1 MYVVAGIGGHTGGA
15 AAQWLLE
22 GGHPVTGITRSA
34 EKADYWKAKGAEIA
48 RIDLKDK
55 AALRDTLSG
64 AEGAYLLVPPQYHSN
79 DYIQDSRRLAEIMAN
94 AAAASGIAHVV
105 LLSSVGAQFDSGTG
119 LILSLHNAE
128 EAFSRAAKALTV
140 VRAAY
145 FMENWAASFESV
157 RDQGVLPSFFPASRK
172 IPMIAAAD
180 IGRVAAESL
189 LNPTRGLR
197 FIELAGPADY
207 SPTDIA
213 GALAG
218 ILNRD
223 VKVAE
228 APLSAIVPTFTSFGF
243 TEDVARLF
251 EEMYAGILSGHVDF
265 SGAGA
270 ELHHGEL
277 TPAHVFEQ
285 LLQHTR

>member
-22 GGHPVTGITRSA
+22 GGHAVTGITRSP
-34 EKADYWKAKGAEIA
+34 EKGEHWKAKGAQIA
-48 RIDLKDK
+48 GIDLNDR

-64 AEGAYLLVPPQYHSN
+64 AEGAYLLLPPQYRSN
-79 DYIQDSRRLAEIMAN
+79 NYIQDSRRLADTMAN
-94 AAAASGIAHVV
+94 AVAASGISHVV

-119 LILSLHNAE
+119 LIRSLHNAE

-145 FMENWAASFESV
+145 FMENWAASFDAAREH
-157 RDQGVLPSFFPASRK
+157 GILPSFFPASRK
-172 IPMIAAAD
+172 VPMVATAD
-180 IGRVAAESL
+180 IGRVSAESL

-213 GALAG
+213 GAIAG
-218 ILNRD
+218 ILYRD
-223 VKVAE
+223 VRVVE
-228 APLSAIVPTFTSFGF
+228 APLSGIVPTFTGLGF

-251 EEMYAGILSGHVDF
+251 EEMYAGILSGHVGF

-270 ELHHGEL
+270 GLHHGEL
-277 TPAHVFEQ
+277 SPAPAFER